1 MQPHYLHSV
10 KTGGRTLSLL
20 GIFKPA
26 PHIDRLPN
34 EKIDNEYK
42 RLRMQVFISIFIG
55 YAGYYLVR
63 KNFSLAIPHMIQE
76 GFTKSELGWVMSA
89 LALAYG
95 ISKFV
100 MGAFSDR
107 SNPRFF
113 LAAGLMLSSIIMSLY
128 ALPAV
133 TSSLTLMYVLMF
145 INGWVQGMG
154 WPPCGRTM
162 THWYSIGERGTRVAI
177 WNTAH
182 NVGGGLIGPL
192 ATLGLVLFGTY
203 KSIFFFPAMIAFVVA
218 IFVLFTLKDTPQ
230 SCGLPPIEEY
240 KNDYPDDKVE
250 DREKELSVKEILF
263 KYVLNNKYLWYIA
276 IANLFVYFVR
286 YGVVDWAP
294 TYLTEVKGFSTKG
307 SHWSYF
313 LYEYAGIPGTIL
325 CGWISDKV
333 FKGRRAPAGVIFM
346 AGVAVA
352 VLVYWFNP
360 VGNPMI
366 DNLALIAIGFLI
378 YGPVMLIGLHALD
391 LAPKKAAGTAA
402 GFTGLFGYVGGAT
415 LANAAMGMVVDSFG
429 WNGGFMMLVGSC
441 FLAIFFM
448 ALTWNHGLKSKSA

>member
-1 MQPHYLHSV
+1 MSI
-10 KTGGRTLSLL
+10 LSM
-20 GIFKPA
+20 FKPA
-26 PHIDRLPN
+26 PHIERLPK
-34 EKIDNEYK
+34 EKVDSEYK
-42 RLRMQVFISIFIG
+42 RLRMQVFLSIFIG

-63 KNFSLAIPHMIQE
+63 KNFSLAVPHMVQE

-100 MGAFSDR
+100 MGAVSDR

-113 LAAGLMLSSIIMSLY
+113 MFAGLMMSSIVMSLY

-162 THWYSIGERGTRVAI
+162 THWYSVKERGTRVAV
-177 WNTAH
+177 WNVAH

-192 ATLGLVLFGTY
+192 ATMGIAIFATY
-203 KSIFFFPAMIAFVVA
+203 KSIFYFPAMIAALIA
-218 IFVLFTLKDTPQ
+218 IFILLTLRDTPQ

-240 KNDYPDDKVE
+240 MNDYPDDKVE
-250 DREKELSVKEILF
+250 DRERELTTKEILF
-263 KYVLNNKYLWYIA
+263 KYVFNNKYLWYIA
-276 IANLFVYFVR
+276 IANLFVYLVR

-307 SHWSYF
+307 SHWAYF

-325 CGWISDKV
+325 CGWMSDKV

-346 AGVAVA
+346 IGVAVA
-352 VLVYWFNP
+352 VMVYWFNP
-360 VGNPMI
+360 AGNPMI

-402 GFTGLFGYVGGAT
+402 GFTGLFGYVGGAM
-415 LANAAMGMVVDSFG
+415 LANAAMGMVVDTFG
-429 WNGGFMMLVGSC
+429 WDGGFIMLVASC

-448 ALTWNHGLKSKSA
+448 ALTWNHGLKSKEA